1 MTIAKAGEAWESSQQ
16 HEFYS
21 HEAKKGVRKLR
32 PSRRTRF
39 RKLPAATRFPTM
51 QLVLPRW
58 WLRRCTTTHR
68 SPERWPPDIGA
79 DDGLLENFPGSWGF
93 IITPHNTDVQCC
105 TKKRHAEK
113 FDRIL
118 VIWCSMLTKPN
129 IAWSSWPRKT
139 FFPHSIFHSARLC
152 RLGVEWEG
160 SVINTDFNLKQ
171 PSFL

>member
-79 DDGLLENFPGSWGF
+79 DDGLLENFPGCWGF
-93 IITPHNTDVQCC
+93 HHYPSYPWCPVLHEKGPGREIWSHFSNLVFEAYK
-105 TKKRHAEK
+105 TKYC
-113 FDRIL
+113 
-118 VIWCSMLTKPN
+118 VIKLTQKNIFSAFNISWC
-129 IAWSSWPRKT
+129 
-139 FFPHSIFHSARLC
+139 
-152 RLGVEWEG
+152 
-160 SVINTDFNLKQ
+160 
-171 PSFL
+171 